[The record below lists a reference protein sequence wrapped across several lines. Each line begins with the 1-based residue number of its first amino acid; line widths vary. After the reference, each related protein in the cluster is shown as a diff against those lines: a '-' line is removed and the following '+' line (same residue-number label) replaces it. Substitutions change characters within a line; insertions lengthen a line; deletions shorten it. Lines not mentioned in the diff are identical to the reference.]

1 MSGRCISTVTASVML
16 AMTSAFAQA
25 GPEISLLYLEP
36 AEWPKQSAVQRT
48 ALASDF
54 MRIFCT
60 DQTMPAASLVDCL
73 DREGASGPMFERAIA
88 CVASRRR

>member
-1 MSGRCISTVTASVML
+1 MSGRCISTVTAGVML

-25 GPEISLLYLEP
+25 GPETSLLYLEP
-36 AEWPKQSAVQRT
+36 ADWPKQSAVQRI

-60 DQTMPAASLVDCL
+60 DQSMPAASLVDCL
-73 DREGASGPMFERAIA
+73 DRGGTNGPIFERAIA
-88 CVASRRR
+88 CVASRGR